1 MITAKATQSDGRK
14 AETDNKCVP
23 DSAQPLARP
32 NLEQLVQ
39 IWVSAEKPLCKHYD
53 FCDPYRDKRGASS
66 PIIISQQLHGFP
78 PFFLYIISIKNN
90 SEARDRAQFFNFH
103 HIT

>member
-66 PIIISQQLHGFP
+66 PINSISNIRFCG
-78 PFFLYIISIKNN
+78 ISEKL
-90 SEARDRAQFFNFH
+90 
-103 HIT
+103 